1 MNGRFDGWARARV
14 CACLDRRVLARLWLT
29 RAPTWPPD
37 SRARVRVN
45 ANDRDERVDD
55 DSTRVDAG
63 WETRRGLDDEQDDD
77 DDDDGIFGI
86 FVVVST
92 THSKGNER
100 TRGTRTGD

>member
-1 MNGRFDGWARARV
+1 MDGRASVF
-14 CACLDRRVLARLWLT
+14 RRVLARLWLT

-63 WETRRGLDDEQDDD
+63 RETRRGLDDEQDDD
-77 DDDDGIFGI
+77 DDDGI
-86 FVVVST
+86 VVVST

>member
-1 MNGRFDGWARARV
+1 M
-14 CACLDRRVLARLWLT
+14 
-29 RAPTWPPD
+29 
-37 SRARVRVN
+37 RVN

-63 WETRRGLDDEQDDD
+63 RETRRGLDDEQDDEQD
-77 DDDDGIFGI
+77 DDDDGIFVGGI
-86 FVVVST
+86 FIVVST

>member
-1 MNGRFDGWARARV
+1 MDGRARECV
-14 CACLDRRVLARLWLT
+14 CACVCLDRRVLARLWLT

-63 WETRRGLDDEQDDD
+63 RETRRGLDDEQDDD

>member
-1 MNGRFDGWARARV
+1 MGGRASV
-14 CACLDRRVLARLWLT
+14 YRRVLARLWLT
-29 RAPTWPPD
+29 RAPTRPPD

-63 WETRRGLDDEQDDD
+63 RETRRGLDDEQDDD
-77 DDDDGIFGI
+77 DDVGIFGI

>member
-1 MNGRFDGWARARV
+1 MDGRASVF
-14 CACLDRRVLARLWLT
+14 RRVLARLWLT

-63 WETRRGLDDEQDDD
+63 RETRRGLDDEQDDD
-77 DDDDGIFGI
+77 DDGIFGI
-86 FVVVST
+86 FIVVST

>member
-1 MNGRFDGWARARV
+1 MGGRASV
-14 CACLDRRVLARLWLT
+14 YRRVLARLWLT
-29 RAPTWPPD
+29 RAPTRPPD

-63 WETRRGLDDEQDDD
+63 RETRRGLDDEQDDD
-77 DDDDGIFGI
+77 DDVGIFGI
-86 FVVVST
+86 ST

>member
-1 MNGRFDGWARARV
+1 MNGRFDGWARECV
-14 CACLDRRVLARLWLT
+14 FRRVLARLWLT

-63 WETRRGLDDEQDDD
+63 RETRRGLDDEQDDD
-77 DDDDGIFGI
+77 DDVGI

>member
-1 MNGRFDGWARARV
+1 MDGSMGGRASV
-14 CACLDRRVLARLWLT
+14 YRRVLARLWLT
-29 RAPTWPPD
+29 RAPTWPLD

-63 WETRRGLDDEQDDD
+63 RETRRGLDDEQDD

>member
-1 MNGRFDGWARARV
+1 MNGRFDGWARECV
-14 CACLDRRVLARLWLT
+14 PRRVLARLWLT

-63 WETRRGLDDEQDDD
+63 RETRRGLDDEQD

>member
-1 MNGRFDGWARARV
+1 MDGRASVF
-14 CACLDRRVLARLWLT
+14 RRVLARLWLT

-63 WETRRGLDDEQDDD
+63 RETRRGLDDEQD